1 MSAVSCRIHYG
12 PLRHSPVYA
21 ALSPH
26 KFHRGSAIHRGARAP
41 LQLGRASTHT
51 AAAQRSPWSVPAERR
66 VGASPEPT
74 HVASSPRAYEP
85 HHDTNQQNG
94 TGRGTHSLTHH
105 TPPQTRF
112 ASCKSRHALP
122 RTRKTGAQRLHPSEP
137 AHSHSI
143 TVCGLVASGMRAR
156 AMPL

>member
-1 MSAVSCRIHYG
+1 MSAVSCRITDPFVTVPSMLPSLHTSSIAA
-12 PLRHSPVYA
+12 LLSIAARARHS
-21 ALSPH
+21 S
-26 KFHRGSAIHRGARAP
+26 SAGQARTR
-41 LQLGRASTHT
+41 QR
-51 AAAQRSPWSVPAERR
+51 RSPWSAPAERR

-74 HVASSPRAYEP
+74 HVASRPRAYEP

-94 TGRGTHSLTHH
+94 TSRGTHSLTHH